1 MIRGCLFSSGV
12 DRIEPVEPRMGAR
25 IEMPSTAACRW
36 LFGLLR
42 ASQLRIGSSR
52 ASSYLSRFA
61 IARCGEVNRRAG
73 CHHGNDPREITRP
86 HKRRASPDVLRFG
99 RLEIDRGAREARI
112 DGAPCPLT
120 GYQFALLLTLA
131 EHAGR
136 VMSRDITIRG
146 TGYVFAKAQD

>member
-1 MIRGCLFSSGV
+1 M
-12 DRIEPVEPRMGAR
+12 
-25 IEMPSTAACRW
+25 
-36 LFGLLR
+36 
-42 ASQLRIGSSR
+42 
-52 ASSYLSRFA
+52 
-61 IARCGEVNRRAG
+61 
-73 CHHGNDPREITRP
+73 
-86 HKRRASPDVLRFG
+86 LRFG